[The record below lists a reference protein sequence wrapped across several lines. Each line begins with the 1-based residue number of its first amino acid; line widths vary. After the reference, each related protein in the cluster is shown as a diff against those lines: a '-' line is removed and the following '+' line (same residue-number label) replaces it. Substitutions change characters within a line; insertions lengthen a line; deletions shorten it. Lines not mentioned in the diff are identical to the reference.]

1 MMKLYLCEDD
11 AQQREHL
18 KKTIDN
24 VVLIEN
30 LDMEFSCVTDNP
42 YTLLEKV
49 ADDDCI
55 GLYFLDI
62 DLKTDMT
69 GLTLAKE
76 IRKYDPRGFIVFVTT
91 HSEMS
96 YMTFMYKLEAL
107 DFILK
112 DDVEEMTRRVHE
124 CILKA
129 NERFSSANNKTK
141 ANYSLVVGDKII
153 TVDYD
158 EILFFETSVNA
169 HKVILHCKSRQL
181 EFPGKIKE
189 IERELDDRFYRCHRS
204 FLVNTENILEV
215 NTTNGTIRMV
225 NGDECLLSFR
235 QIKGLKDRLKLK
247 LNQ

>member
-1 MMKLYLCEDD
+1 MIKLYLCEDD
-11 AQQREHL
+11 AQQRNHL
-18 KKTIDN
+18 KKVIEN
-24 VVLIEN
+24 AVLIEN
-30 LDMEFSCVTDNP
+30 LDMEFACVTDDP
-42 YTLLEKV
+42 YALLDKAASEDNV
-49 ADDDCI
+49 

-112 DDVEEMTRRVHE
+112 DDREEMTRRVHE

-129 NERFSSANNKTK
+129 NERFSLANNKTK
-141 ANYSLVVGDKII
+141 EGYSITVADKIYTI
-153 TVDYD
+153 DYD
-158 EILFFETSVNA
+158 EILFFETSANA
-169 HKVILHCKSRQL
+169 HKVILHCKTRQL

-189 IERELDDRFYRCHRS
+189 IERELDNRFYRCHRS
-204 FLVNTENILEV
+204 FLVNTENIKEV
-215 NTTNGTIRMV
+215 DTSNSVIRMV
-225 NGDECLLSFR
+225 TGDECLLSFR
-235 QIKGLKDRLKLK
+235 QIRGLKDKLK
-247 LNQ
+247 LR

>member
-11 AQQREHL
+11 AQQRNHL
-18 KKTIDN
+18 KNVIEN

-30 LDMEFSCVTDNP
+30 LDMEFSCDTDNP
-42 YTLLEKV
+42 YALLDKV
-49 ADDDCI
+49 ASEDSV

-62 DLKTDMT
+62 NLKTDMT

-96 YMTFMYKLEAL
+96 YLTFMYKLEAL

-112 DDVEEMTRRVHE
+112 DDPEELDRRVRE
-124 CILKA
+124 CVLKA

-141 ANYSLVVGDKII
+141 AGYSIAVGDKIY

-158 EILFFETSVNA
+158 EILFFETSANA
-169 HKVILHCKSRQL
+169 HKVILHCKTRQM

-189 IERELDDRFYRCHRS
+189 IERDLDDRFYRCHRS
-204 FLVNTENILEV
+204 FLVNTENIKEV
-215 NTTNGTIRMV
+215 DTQNSVIRMV
-225 NGDECLLSFR
+225 TGDECLLSFR
-235 QIKGLKDRLKLK
+235 QVKGLKNRLKLR
-247 LNQ
+247 

>member
-1 MMKLYLCEDD
+1 MKLYLCEDD

-24 VVLIEN
+24 IVLIEN

-129 NERFSSANNKTK
+129 NERFSSN
-141 ANYSLVVGDKII
+141 LI